1 MTNPSQL
8 QRYAVLSLA
17 VTATSIG
24 VGMASSMAW
33 GRSVVL
39 TEQILNA
46 AMAAFVV
53 VAAHLLPSVIRAGR
67 KLLRAV
73 VCSIWILC
81 MTWIVYGHASFSL
94 RALASAGELRVAAA
108 AQPEFVAPN
117 RFTPKRS
124 LVEVAEEEAKLQTEL
139 FRLNQKV
146 CHDNCG
152 RNQAQRVSLTA
163 RIRALD
169 IESEEVRRWQA
180 ERDYQL
186 ALAKRERNHRDAA
199 RHDPVMARLAD
210 GSNVTVTQ
218 RLELTIALILALALE
233 GAACLFWWE
242 YLRSRK
248 SAPVTSMT
256 AQESERTAGTQAAN
270 AEKPEDPVVMRVR
283 HAIRTGKCDGT
294 VRSIRD
300 HLGCAQSKA
309 AAIRKTIVDMAV

>member
-53 VAAHLLPSVIRAGR
+53 VAAHLLPAVTRADR
-67 KLLRAV
+67 TLLRAV

-81 MTWIVYGHASFSL
+81 MTWVVYGHASFSL

-108 AQPEFVAPN
+108 AQPELVAPN

-152 RNQAQRVSLTA
+152 RNQAQRVSLTT

-169 IESEEVRRWQA
+169 IESEEIRRWQA

-186 ALAKRERNHRDAA
+186 ALAKRERSHREAA

-242 YLRSRK
+242 HLRSRK
-248 SAPVTSMT
+248 SAQVTSVT
-256 AQESERTAGTQAAN
+256 AQDSERVANTQPVSAQ
-270 AEKPEDPVVMRVR
+270 KLEDPVVVRVR
-283 HAIRTGKCDGT
+283 RAIKTGECDLTVRAIREY
-294 VRSIRD
+294 
-300 HLGCAQSKA
+300 LGCAQSKA
-309 AAIRKTIVDMAV
+309 TEIRKAVMA